1 MATSQALFP
10 RAVRVASEPLHWYL
24 PPSHVDHWTIA
35 DAVASGSI
43 GVCGVVFDPV
53 YQTRH
58 SELRDL
64 MAEQSF
70 DTILDPADTGTG
82 VGRELQQAPV
92 DTAVGVGPSA
102 STGESQR
109 YGYPA
114 HGSKSR
120 FGCRVKECYPKN
132 WKDMLDNPVRHSL
145 VQRSLEVQRPSNV
158 PEQHHAQRFLEE
170 TVRPVTDA
178 AVFSESLS
186 FDGQEQPAKR
196 MSENRKSLKRLRAGP
211 GRFVEESRVVSFF
224 ADTLASC
231 GAGLSGSSRVIDQN
245 KGGRQ

>member
-1 MATSQALFP
+1 MSRSRMATSQAQFP
-10 RAVRVASEPLHWYL
+10 RAARVASEPLDRYL
-24 PPSHVDHWTIA
+24 PPSHVDHRTIA

-43 GVCGVVFDPV
+43 SVCGVVFDPV

-64 MAEQSF
+64 MAERSF
-70 DTILDPADTGTG
+70 DAILDPADTGAG

-92 DTAVGVGPSA
+92 DTAVAVGPSA
-102 STGESQR
+102 STGEFQR

-120 FGCRVKECYPKN
+120 FGCRVKECCPKN
-132 WKDMLDNPVRHSL
+132 WKDMLDNLVRHSL
-145 VQRSLEVQRPSNV
+145 VQRSLEAQRLSNV
-158 PEQHHAQRFLEE
+158 PEQHRAQRFLEE
-170 TVRPVTDA
+170 TVRPVT
-178 AVFSESLS
+178 VV
-186 FDGQEQPAKR
+186 R
-196 MSENRKSLKRLRAGP
+196 RAGAPSKADEREREVSGASSRRP
-211 GRFVEESRVVSFF
+211 GEICEGEPGGVVF

>member
-1 MATSQALFP
+1 M
-10 RAVRVASEPLHWYL
+10 
-24 PPSHVDHWTIA
+24 
-35 DAVASGSI
+35 ASGSI
-43 GVCGVVFDPV
+43 GVCGAVFDPV

-64 MAEQSF
+64 MAERSF
-70 DTILDPADTGTG
+70 DAVLDPADTGAG

-120 FGCRVKECYPKN
+120 FGCRVKECCPKS

-158 PEQHHAQRFLEE
+158 PEQHRVQRFLEE

-178 AVFSESLS
+178 ARILGVTVV
-186 FDGQEQPAKR
+186 R
-196 MSENRKSLKRLRAGP
+196 RAGAPNKADEREQEVSGASSRRP
-211 GRFVEESRVVSFF
+211 GEICGGEPGGVVF

-231 GAGLSGSSRVIDQN
+231 GAGLSRSSRVIDQN